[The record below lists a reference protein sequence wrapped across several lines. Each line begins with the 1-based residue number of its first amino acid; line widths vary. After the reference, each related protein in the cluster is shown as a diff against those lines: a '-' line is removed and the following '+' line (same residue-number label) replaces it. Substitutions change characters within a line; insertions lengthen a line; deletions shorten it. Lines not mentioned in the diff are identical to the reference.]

1 MSLYFILLSS
11 EVFVLKQT
19 CMSACCTVLSRPQ
32 GGHIVLCNHHVQSDR
47 CDRLK
52 LYSLITSFAAGVP
65 SVVALAVLL

>member
-11 EVFVLKQT
+11 EVSVLKQT

-47 CDRLK
+47 CD
-52 LYSLITSFAAGVP
+52 
-65 SVVALAVLL
+65 